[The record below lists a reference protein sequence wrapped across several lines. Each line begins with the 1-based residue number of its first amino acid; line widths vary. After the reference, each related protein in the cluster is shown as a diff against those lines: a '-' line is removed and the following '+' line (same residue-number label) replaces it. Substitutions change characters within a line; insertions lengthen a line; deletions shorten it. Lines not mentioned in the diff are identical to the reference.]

1 MLLSLVVHTYSLR
14 YWFPAAVMLGTA
26 PAYLLTWGVWRLLST
41 VVPARLYHRMDDFI
55 YSIYQ
60 SMVLFFFENYTGV
73 EVIVYGEIPKRK
85 ENVVYLSNHQCTVD
99 WIIADMLAIRQGAI
113 GHVRYVL
120 KDGLKWLPL
129 YGWYFSQMYLVIF
142 PEGTRYNPELQKVIL
157 DSQAFARKEGLSV
170 LNHIL
175 TPRVKAAHIAVDA
188 MKSHLNAVY
197 DVTVAY
203 EGTVDAKGERKT
215 APSMPEFLCKE
226 CPRVHVYFERVD
238 VNDIPREPL
247 FFRRWLHERF
257 EMKDRLMSA
266 FYQSEDPEQRNKFP
280 GEGHRSALSL
290 RKTLP
295 SLLFLGG
302 LTVPM
307 LLTESGRRLYLN
319 TWVYGTLVELSVFR
333 AQWMSELNPSSG
345 SSVAKKEFLSRSAD
359 LRKRQELAREE
370 KARELFLQAV
380 EQEQNGAVYEAIKY
394 YRRAMQIV
402 PDIEFKINY
411 SRPPDSDGIGKNYLE
426 ETSSIGEI
434 DDLPSYFQQ
443 QLNLQDICFKICQPE
458 GEITQTH
465 ISGVY
470 ISKTTYIRQGEES
483 LDGFY
488 RAWHQ
493 VEYYRYLRFFPDGQV
508 MMLTTPEEPL
518 AIVARLHGKNAR
530 MESVLFGHYRLS
542 QETDNQTKVFAV
554 VSKRKEEKAPEF
566 QRHRYFRRSPVQ
578 ETDHSFHVG
587 LQLTSGGWQKFNKLT
602 WIHHSCHL
610 TYRSTGETAITTFDI
625 NKTYRPL
632 FFARVKSY
640 MAYSEKPL

>member
-1 MLLSLVVHTYSLR
+1 M
-14 YWFPAAVMLGTA
+14 AE
-26 PAYLLTWGVWRLLST
+26 
-41 VVPARLYHRMDDFI
+41 
-55 YSIYQ
+55 Q
-60 SMVLFFFENYTGV
+60 
-73 EVIVYGEIPKRK
+73 
-85 ENVVYLSNHQCTVD
+85 
-99 WIIADMLAIRQGAI
+99 
-113 GHVRYVL
+113 
-120 KDGLKWLPL
+120 
-129 YGWYFSQMYLVIF
+129 
-142 PEGTRYNPELQKVIL
+142 
-157 DSQAFARKEGLSV
+157 
-170 LNHIL
+170 
-175 TPRVKAAHIAVDA
+175 
-188 MKSHLNAVY
+188 
-197 DVTVAY
+197 
-203 EGTVDAKGERKT
+203 
-215 APSMPEFLCKE
+215 
-226 CPRVHVYFERVD
+226 D
-238 VNDIPREPL
+238 VNPAETL
-247 FFRRWLHERF
+247 E
-257 EMKDRLMSA
+257 E
-266 FYQSEDPEQRNKFP
+266 EDC
-280 GEGHRSALSL
+280 
-290 RKTLP
+290 
-295 SLLFLGG
+295 
-302 LTVPM
+302 
-307 LLTESGRRLYLN
+307 ESTDNPDLN
-319 TWVYGTLVELSVFR
+319 VELSVFR

-465 ISGVY
+465 ISAQQLAKCHVMGMLLLTALPMELLMYIFRWVVSSDLDLRSLEQLSLVCRGFYICARDPEIWRLACVRTWGRSCTKMIPYGSWREMFLERPHVRFDGVY